1 MDQGNISS
9 FMKIHTSNEKEY
21 LQSLNDQQKKAV
33 LECTDPLLVLAGA
46 GSGKTRVI
54 TTKIA
59 YLIKDLNCNPRSILA
74 VTFTNKAAAEMKDRV
89 LSIAE
94 GSDDVMVKTFHSFG
108 AWLLRRNAAQLA
120 LSDSFTIYDDED
132 SLTLLHSIFTKYKRV
147 ELKPYVRS
155 ISKAKDYCLRPDD
168 DLSVISRDPKF
179 PEMYEAY
186 DKKLRGIG
194 NADFGDLISRSVE
207 LLKKNPSVRQRIQ
220 NRFRAILV
228 DEYQDSNVAQFQL
241 LQQLYGEGS
250 FLCVVGD
257 DDQSIYRFRGAELM
271 NILTF
276 PDKFPNTRVIKL
288 EENYRSDGNILK
300 IAEKV
305 VSNNLGRHGKTL
317 WTKKTDGEK
326 GRLVFFEDQFAEARF
341 CADLV
346 DSDSNYDGTAI
357 LYRTNAQSAAFET
370 VFMRMGIPYKIVGA
384 LRFYDRE
391 EVKDALAILALV
403 LNPADEVAFR
413 RIINKPAR
421 GIGEVS
427 LEKILKEA
435 ENEYG
440 NCPAGLRNSLKV
452 LRGKAKQG
460 AEDFLFWYTAALENL
475 EKTDLAELTQTAL
488 KDSGILEYHR
498 QQDQIALTQKVNNL
512 EELVNATS
520 VYPPG
525 RVGLSLFLE
534 SLELDPTRLG
544 KQDPSDKPGVTLI
557 TMHNTKGLEFD
568 RVIISGMEEGLFPGR
583 ANETDDD
590 IEEERRI
597 FYVSITRARHL
608 LYFTACRKRSIW
620 GRSSYQMPSRFLREL
635 PMEYVKIEGTP
646 PFGSGFGAG
655 SGFGTGSGFGAG
667 YGSGFG
673 SRTEPS
679 YSTGSS
685 YGKAPSKASN
695 ASRGGTQRSGAGRNP
710 GFGKQIQIDSPKFNK
725 SGFKASDND
734 SPKGVSSA
742 LYTAGDRVYHEQYG
756 SGYITESSM
765 ENGREVVTVWFD
777 TGRTAKFIPKYARL
791 EKIAQD

>member
-1 MDQGNISS
+1 
-9 FMKIHTSNEKEY
+9 MKIHTSINEKEY
-21 LQSLNDQQKKAV
+21 LDSLNEQQRMAV

-59 YLIKDLNCNPRSILA
+59 YLIKDLNCSPRSILA

-89 LSIAE
+89 LEIAE

-108 AWLLRRNAAQLA
+108 AWLLRRNSSLLA

-132 SLTLLHSIFTKYKRV
+132 SLTLLHSLFQKYKRV
-147 ELKPYVRS
+147 ELKPFVKS

-168 DLSVISRDPKF
+168 DLSIISRDPRF

-186 DKKLRGIG
+186 DKKLRAIG

-207 LLKKNPSVRQRIQ
+207 LLKNNPVVRQRIQ

-228 DEYQDSNVAQFQL
+228 DEYQDSNAAQYQL

-276 PDKFPNTRVIKL
+276 PDKFPHTRVIKL
-288 EENYRSDGNILK
+288 EENYRSAGNILK

-317 WTKKTDGEK
+317 WTKKPDGDK
-326 GRLVFFEDQFAEARF
+326 GKLVFFEDQFAEARF
-341 CADLV
+341 CVGLV

-391 EVKDALAILALV
+391 EVKDALAILSLL

-421 GIGEVS
+421 GIGDVS
-427 LEKILKEA
+427 LDKILKEA
-435 ENEYG
+435 GGEYG
-440 NCPAGLRNSLKV
+440 NCPAGLRNALDQ

-460 AEDFLFWYTAALENL
+460 AEEFLSWYTEAFGKL
-475 EKTDLAELTQTAL
+475 EKTDLAELTQAAL
-488 KDSGILEYHR
+488 KDSGIIEYHR
-498 QQDQIALTQKVNNL
+498 QQDQIAKTQKINNL
-512 EELVNATS
+512 EELVNALS
-520 VYPPG
+520 EYPPG
-525 RVGLSLFLE
+525 RASLSQFLE
-534 SLELDPTRLG
+534 SLELDPTRIG
-544 KQDPSDKPGVTLI
+544 RQDPSDKPGVTLI

-568 RVIISGMEEGLFPGR
+568 RVIITGMEEGLFPGR
-583 ANETDDD
+583 ANETDED

-597 FYVSITRARHL
+597 FYVSITRAKHQ

-635 PMEYVKIEGTP
+635 PMEYIQIEGTP
-646 PFGSGFGAG
+646 PFGSGFGSG
-655 SGFGTGSGFGAG
+655 STFSPESHFDDN
-667 YGSGFG
+667 F
-673 SRTEPS
+673 
-679 YSTGSS
+679 
-685 YGKAPSKASN
+685 
-695 ASRGGTQRSGAGRNP
+695 
-710 GFGKQIQIDSPKFNK
+710 GFGKQIKLDSPKHTNSRNHAGK
-725 SGFKASDND
+725 DAQSKM
-734 SPKGVSSA
+734 PSSTA
-742 LYTAGDRVYHEQYG
+742 YAAGDRVYHDQYG
-756 SGYITESSM
+756 AGHITESRI
-765 ENGREVVTVWFD
+765 ENGRGVVTVWFD
-777 TGRTAKFIPKYARL
+777 TGRSAKFIPKYARL